1 MRGLTVTSNYLPDPQ
16 VNGVNCWEAYGFK
29 REFETMVISSQVYY
43 VEPLAIMVV
52 VKRFND

>member
-1 MRGLTVTSNYLPDPQ
+1 MGVSSFRKLGELLGTLTVSGVTSLKYK
-16 VNGVNCWEAYGFK
+16 A
-29 REFETMVISSQVYY
+29 ISSQVYY

>member
-29 REFETMVISSQVYY
+29 RRFETMVISSQVDYFGLY
-43 VEPLAIMVV
+43 AIIEL
-52 VKRFND
+52 